1 MIAALACFTFRGAS
15 TGLKALL
22 MLIVCG
28 GDGDGEEKGRLE
40 FECLGMKKKKKKKMV
55 PKS

>member
-1 MIAALACFTFRGAS
+1 MMAALACFTLRGAS

-40 FECLGMKKKKKKKMV
+40 FECLGYEEEEEEEDGAEI
-55 PKS
+55 